1 MVQVPQWSFLWAN
14 VVEAGKCPECGTAI
28 GGEGHRLLSNNAY
41 AGEIDNSLHSAY
53 LRNFIH

>member
-1 MVQVPQWSFLWAN
+1 M
-14 VVEAGKCPECGTAI
+14 VEAGKCPECGTAI